1 MTDRVNIGR
10 EIVNFIESER
20 VSDRERMREEKI
32 VSWRER
38 ETEREREKVTESE

>member
-1 MTDRVNIGR
+1 MSDKQSNRGR

-32 VSWRER
+32 ESWRER
-38 ETEREREKVTESE
+38 ERE